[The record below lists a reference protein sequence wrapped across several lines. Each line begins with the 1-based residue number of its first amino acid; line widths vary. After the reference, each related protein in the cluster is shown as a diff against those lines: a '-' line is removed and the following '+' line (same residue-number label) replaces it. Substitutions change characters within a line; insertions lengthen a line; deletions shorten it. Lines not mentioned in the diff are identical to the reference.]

1 MIEHVFVLMLENR
14 SFNHLFAFSDLP
26 GVPQAP
32 GTFGLASGATD
43 RLTSDPAHEFES
55 VGEHVNGGAMSG
67 FAGNGLQGFAASS
80 IPTLINLA
88 ENSLFFDNWFP
99 SP

>member
-1 MIEHVFVLMLENR
+1 
-14 SFNHLFAFSDLP
+14 
-26 GVPQAP
+26 
-32 GTFGLASGATD
+32 
-43 RLTSDPAHEFES
+43 